1 MAEAKIGVGM
11 EVTNLAKFKSDMAAS
26 GESVKTLTS
35 KLKENEAQY
44 KATGDSETYMAN
56 KTKLLQQQIQEQQ
69 KIVDTAKQALEYMQ
83 KQGVD
88 PASKSYQDMERRLA
102 DANTKLYEM
111 KGAAKTAGDA
121 LDSGADKAGEM
132 DAAARHIGDN
142 VSYENLIQAVNK
154 VTGAMEAGAKKA
166 WEFAQEAY
174 RASVD
179 ASQWADDLLTEAT
192 QNGIDVETL
201 QKWRYAERFIDTE
214 AKTMENSFIKLTSSM
229 KTIGNGTDD
238 TQTAFDQLGVVVRD
252 TATGELRDSQQVF
265 WECITALG
273 RMGDSTEADAAAM
286 TVFGKSFRELKPLI
300 EAGTAEFE
308 RVAGQAPILS
318 EEAVKSL
325 GTLNDQVQEL
335 DAQWQTL
342 QMELWSALAPTMTE
356 VAGAMTE
363 FVAGWREWAQSKE
376 GQEMLSKIN
385 EILQSLIGKIRTHI
399 PKALEKT
406 KQAAETL
413 SNVLQWVLDNGDTVK
428 RILEGLVATYG
439 ALKIGG
445 GVLKFLQLVKSIQ
458 WLNVS
463 RGLNDL
469 AKATSGGN
477 GTGIPTTSTLSNSP
491 KPTAGGAVPGGLGFS
506 YMLKEAIA
514 GSIPTALIASL
525 WALGNAHD
533 RAVAK
538 ETEDDIL
545 PIAQEVNDLY
555 QNAGEALDSGTAAA
569 RAELQKM
576 ADTLTYREARTG
588 SWLDIFAFDKR
599 TTFEE
604 YQQGLLEIQDLITN
618 WSGDVDFSKV
628 LSEEDLQRLRDYK
641 ELTDL
646 IVKEQAGDITDA
658 EVERL
663 EQLEAAGA
671 GLDQQQVRDIYERV
685 YKELGE
691 YLIEMGK
698 ENGLQVDAGTVEGMK
713 EGQDDVNKAA
723 GDVGDGAISSLEDA
737 SGVQSPSIYGHDI
750 GYNIDLGLANGIL
763 DGRSEVL
770 NAAAQVAA
778 ETIERLRQDLQI
790 NSPSKVMFELGGY
803 VSQGFAEGI
812 EDSVSMVRSA
822 VGGMTRA
829 TTRGIR
835 TGGGD
840 SQTAMA
846 RMLANALSKATVAI
860 DGQAAGAVLA
870 PTVDQILGAAFSRR

>member
-121 LDSGADKAGEM
+121 LDTGADKAGEM

-142 VSYENLIQAVNK
+142 VSYDNLIKAVNK

-179 ASQWADDLLTEAT
+179 ASQWADDLLTESLT
-192 QNGIDVETL
+192 TGIDTTTL
-201 QKWRYAERFIDTE
+201 QQWKYAERFIDTE
-214 AKTMENSFIKLTSSM
+214 TGTIETAMVKVLQQMDAAK
-229 KTIGNGTDD
+229 GGTGSAAE
-238 TQTAFDQLGVVVRD
+238 AFESLGVVVTD
-252 TATGELRDSQQVF
+252 TTTGKLRDSEEVF

-273 RMGDSTEADAAAM
+273 RMGDSTEADAAALEI
-286 TVFGKSFRELKPLI
+286 FGKKFQELNPLI
-300 EAGTAEFE
+300 QAGYAEFK
-308 RVAGQAPILS
+308 RVSEQAPVLS
-318 EEAVKSL
+318 EGALQSL

-335 DAQWQTL
+335 DAQWSTL
-342 QMELWSALAPTMTE
+342 QRELWASLAPTMTE
-356 VAGAMTE
+356 AAGAMTE

-376 GQEMLSKIN
+376 GQETLGKVN

-439 ALKIGG
+439 TLKIGG

-469 AKATSGGN
+469 AKAAGGGGS
-477 GTGIPTTSTLSNSP
+477 GTGAAAAGASAA
-491 KPTAGGAVPGGLGFS
+491 KVTAAGSVPGQIGAGF
-506 YMLKEAIA
+506 MLKEMIAGSVPTAAIA
-514 GSIPTALIASL
+514 GL

-538 ETEDDIL
+538 ETEAEVL
-545 PIAQEVNDLY
+545 PIAQQVKAMYAD
-555 QNAGEALDSGTAAA
+555 AGEELATGTAAA
-569 RAELQKM
+569 RAEVEKM

-737 SGVQSPSIYGHDI
+737 SGVQSPSVYGHDI
-750 GYNIDLGLANGIL
+750 GSNIDLGLANGIL

>member
-142 VSYENLIQAVNK
+142 VSYENLIKAIDN
-154 VTGAMEAGAKKA
+154 VTGAMERGAKKA

-179 ASQWADDLLTEAT
+179 ASVWADDLLTEAT

-214 AKTMENSFIKLTSSM
+214 AKTMENSFVKLTSSM

-376 GQEMLSKIN
+376 GQEMLGKVN

-469 AKATSGGN
+469 AKAAGGGGY
-477 GTGIPTTSTLSNSP
+477 GTGAAAAGASAA
-491 KPTAGGAVPGGLGFS
+491 KVTAAGSVPGQIGAGF
-506 YMLKEAIA
+506 MLKEMIAGSVPTAAIA
-514 GSIPTALIASL
+514 GL

-538 ETEDDIL
+538 ETEDEVL
-545 PIAQEVNDLY
+545 PLAQQVKAMYAD
-555 QNAGEALDSGTAAA
+555 AGEELASGTAAA
-569 RAELQKM
+569 RAEVEKM

-618 WSGDVDFSKV
+618 WSGDVDFSEV

-822 VGGMTRA
+822 VSGMTRA

-840 SQTAMA
+840 SQAAMA

>member
-142 VSYENLIQAVNK
+142 VSYENLIKAVDN
-154 VTGAMEAGAKKA
+154 VTGAMERGAKKA

-252 TATGELRDSQQVF
+252 TTTGELRDSQQVF

-376 GQEMLSKIN
+376 GQEMLGKVN
-385 EILQSLIGKIRTHI
+385 DILQSLIGKIRTHI

-469 AKATSGGN
+469 AKAAGGGGS
-477 GTGIPTTSTLSNSP
+477 GTGAAAAGASAA
-491 KPTAGGAVPGGLGFS
+491 KVTAAGSVPGQIGAGF
-506 YMLKEAIA
+506 MLKEMIAGSVPTAAIA
-514 GSIPTALIASL
+514 GL

-538 ETEDDIL
+538 ETEDEVL
-545 PIAQEVNDLY
+545 PLAQQVKAMYAD
-555 QNAGEALDSGTAAA
+555 AGEELASGTAAA
-569 RAELQKM
+569 RAEVEKM

-698 ENGLQVDAGTVEGMK
+698 ENGLQVDNGTVEGMK

-723 GDVGDGAISSLEDA
+723 AGVGDGAISSLEDA

>member
-142 VSYENLIQAVNK
+142 VSYENLIKAIDN
-154 VTGAMEAGAKKA
+154 VTGAMERGAKKA

-179 ASQWADDLLTEAT
+179 ASVWADDLLTEAT

-214 AKTMENSFIKLTSSM
+214 AKTMENSFVKLTSSM
-229 KTIGNGTDD
+229 KSIGNGTGD

-286 TVFGKSFRELKPLI
+286 TIFGKSFRELKPLI

-376 GQEMLSKIN
+376 GQEMLGKVN
-385 EILQSLIGKIRTHI
+385 DILQSLIGKIRTHI

-469 AKATSGGN
+469 AKAAGGGGS
-477 GTGIPTTSTLSNSP
+477 GTGAAAAGAGAA
-491 KPTAGGAVPGGLGFS
+491 KVTAAGSVPGQIGAGF
-506 YMLKEAIA
+506 MLKEMIAGSVPTAAIA
-514 GSIPTALIASL
+514 GL

-538 ETEDDIL
+538 ETEDEVL
-545 PIAQEVNDLY
+545 PLAQQVKAMYAD
-555 QNAGEALDSGTAAA
+555 AGEELASGTAAA
-569 RAELQKM
+569 RAEVEKM

-671 GLDQQQVRDIYERV
+671 GLDQQHVRDIYERV

-698 ENGLQVDAGTVEGMK
+698 ENGLQVDAGTIEGMK